1 MWISPVGTLSMSAGG
16 VNERP
21 RRASGAQ
28 QGAGAGRGSRGRV
41 ILAPDKFKGT
51 FSAGELC
58 ALLAP
63 GFERLGFR
71 AERLP
76 VADGGEGTAAA
87 LVGVRGG
94 HRRTARVP
102 DALGRPV
109 TAEFFLL
116 GDGSTAV
123 VEVAAASGLWRI
135 AEHRRD
141 ALRASSR
148 GTGELIAAAI
158 AAGAETVIVA
168 AGGSATTDG
177 GSGALEALLPWPG
190 TASLIV
196 ACDVSTPWERAA
208 EVFAPQKGAGSG
220 RGTGARRAPRGARAP
235 ARPARPPGR
244 ADDGLRGRPGG
255 RPVGLVRRGAPARSR
270 ARPGRD
276 RLSRSA
282 CPGRRSWLQA
292 RGGST
297 ARRSPA
303 RRPRLW
309 PRAAAR
315 RGSRAR
321 RSWAPTDSTRGNGRR
336 SDWWRSSRRA
346 TGRRS
351 RRRPERSLRAGRSGD
366 PGPGAR

>member
-1 MWISPVGTLSMSAGG
+1 MSAGG

-28 QGAGAGRGSRGRV
+28 QAAGAGRGSRGRV
-41 ILAPDKFKGT
+41 ILAPDKFKRT

-135 AEHRRD
+135 AEHQRD

-148 GTGELIAAAI
+148 GTGELIAASI

-208 EVFAPQKGAGSG
+208 EVFAPQKGAGSAEVLALVERLVERALQAPRDPRGVPMTGCAGGLAGGLWAWCDAELQPGAELVLAEIGFEERLPGAALVVTGEG
-220 RGTGARRAPRGARAP
+220 RIDSQTLAGKAPAVVAARCRAGGVPCAAIVGSDGLSPRERAALGLVAILEAGDRTALAAAPGALVVELAAAGILGTGAR
-235 ARPARPPGR
+235 
-244 ADDGLRGRPGG
+244 
-255 RPVGLVRRGAPARSR
+255 
-270 ARPGRD
+270 
-276 RLSRSA
+276 
-282 CPGRRSWLQA
+282 
-292 RGGST
+292 
-297 ARRSPA
+297 
-303 RRPRLW
+303 
-309 PRAAAR
+309 
-315 RGSRAR
+315 
-321 RSWAPTDSTRGNGRR
+321 
-336 SDWWRSSRRA
+336 
-346 TGRRS
+346 
-351 RRRPERSLRAGRSGD
+351 
-366 PGPGAR
+366 